1 MCVSSVSSTLL
12 LSPQPANHR
21 VRRRLGSDVR
31 GFSTDPR
38 AHWIQ
43 TPNKSNAGINLI
55 RLGRL
60 IHQTNQLHA
69 LIGYLNF
76 HTLGLNFYG

>member
-69 LIGYLNF
+69 LISYLNF
-76 HTLGLNFYG
+76 HMLGLNFYG